1 MTGSTSTHH
10 PPAYSNTT
18 GGQIGLSQSCS
29 SSLKDRLARQGYV
42 QIYCGTGK
50 GKTTAALG
58 LSMRIL
64 LTGGSVFFAQFFK
77 GIKTAELGLCALCD
91 RFVIEQYGTG
101 NFVSG
106 LPGPG
111 EIAAVHRGMKHCH
124 DVLRSGCFDLV
135 VLDEI
140 LMCVAYQVITTEEV
154 LALIEV
160 RKPHVEVVLTGRKAP
175 AELLQAAHL
184 VTEMKKIKHYYDN
197 GVRAREGIEF

>member
-10 PPAYSNTT
+10 PPAYT
-18 GGQIGLSQSCS
+18 GEQIDLSHSCS
-29 SSLKDRLARQGYV
+29 SYQKNREFRPGYV

-77 GIKTAELGLCALCD
+77 GIKTAELGLCALCEQ
-91 RFVIEQYGTG
+91 FVIEQYGTG
-101 NFVSG
+101 HFISG

-111 EIAAVHRGMKHCH
+111 EIAAAHRGMKQCH

-140 LMCVAYQVITTEEV
+140 LMCVAYQIITTEEL
-154 LALIEV
+154 LALLEA
-160 RKPHVEVVLTGRKAP
+160 RKPHVEVVLTGRRAP
-175 AELLQAAHL
+175 AELVSAADL
-184 VTEMKKIKHYYDN
+184 VTEMKKVKHYFDR
-197 GVRAREGIEF
+197 GVAARSGIEF